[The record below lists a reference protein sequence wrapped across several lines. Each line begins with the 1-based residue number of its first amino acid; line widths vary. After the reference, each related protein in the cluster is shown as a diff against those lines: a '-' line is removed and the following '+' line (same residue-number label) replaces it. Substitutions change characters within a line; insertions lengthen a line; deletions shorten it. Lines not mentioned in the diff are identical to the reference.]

1 MEEHSNMAHVIKPKR
16 SETSSS
22 VPQSSDLE
30 THEIAMNVTDGK
42 IYTKAANGSIV
53 TVGSAGGQTEDDVLA
68 LAIALG

>member
-1 MEEHSNMAHVIKPKR
+1 MAHVIKPKR
-16 SETSSS
+16 SETLGS
-22 VPQSSDLE
+22 VPVANDLE

-53 TVGSAGGQTEDDVLA
+53 TIGSAGGQTQDDVLA

>member
-1 MEEHSNMAHVIKPKR
+1 MAHVIKPKR
-16 SETSSS
+16 SETATS

-53 TVGSAGGQTEDDVLA
+53 TVGSSGGQTEDDVLA

>member
-1 MEEHSNMAHVIKPKR
+1 MAHVIKPKR

-53 TVGSAGGQTEDDVLA
+53 TIGSSGGQTEDDVLA

>member
-1 MEEHSNMAHVIKPKR
+1 MAHVIKPKR
-16 SETSSS
+16 SETASS
-22 VPQSSDLE
+22 VPDANDLE
-30 THEIAMNVTDGK
+30 VHEIAMNVSDGK

>member
-1 MEEHSNMAHVIKPKR
+1 MAHVIKPKR

-53 TVGSAGGQTEDDVLA
+53 TVVAQKQRGGQTEDDVLA

>member
-1 MEEHSNMAHVIKPKR
+1 
-16 SETSSS
+16 
-22 VPQSSDLE
+22 
-30 THEIAMNVTDGK
+30 MNVTDGK

>member
-1 MEEHSNMAHVIKPKR
+1 MAHVIKPKR
-16 SETSSS
+16 SETASS

-42 IYTKAANGSIV
+42 IYTKAANGSVV
-53 TVGSAGGQTEDDVLA
+53 TVATSGGQTEDDVLA

>member
-1 MEEHSNMAHVIKPKR
+1 MAHVIKPKR

-53 TVGSAGGQTEDDVLA
+53 TIGSAGGQTEDDVLA